1 VIKEDRSAW
10 CVGFDEYSQLKHDGT
25 TGIVLT
31 ADRFDA
37 DTARTI
43 ATGRYAACFVS
54 CTDGKTRCA
63 GLGTEGELGDGADA
77 TSSPLVIATGLDSG
91 DVCPVIK

>member
-10 CVGFDEYSQLKHDGT
+10 CVGYNGENQLKHDGT
-25 TGIVLT
+25 GGIVLT

-43 ATGRYAACFVS
+43 ATGKYTACFVS

-63 GLGTEGELGDGADA
+63 GHGTEGQLGNGADA
-77 TSSPLVIATGLDSG
+77 TSSALVIATGLDSG
-91 DVCPVIK
+91 VCPIIK